1 MKLKKNYNIKI
12 FFYIFIFSLI
22 ILKFFNTPYNF
33 YSILNWNYDDRME
46 QQYGYCKNESWGFY
60 NLITKKF
67 NLKNQN
73 IKIINDE
80 GHVTL
85 ENLFNL
91 KKRYALDNYDTK
103 YLILLNFQSKNN
115 EDIFQSKYDFIKKYK
130 IKYRYN
136 NCYLLELND

>member
-1 MKLKKNYNIKI
+1 MKLKKNYNIKN
-12 FFYIFIFSLI
+12 FFLIFIFSLI

-85 ENLFNL
+85 ENLFDL
-91 KKRYALDNYDTK
+91 KKRYALDNNNTK

-115 EDIFQSKYDFIKKYK
+115 ENIFQSKYDFIKKYK

>member
-12 FFYIFIFSLI
+12 FFLIFIFSLI

-91 KKRYALDNYDTK
+91 KKRYTLDNYNTK

>member
-12 FFYIFIFSLI
+12 FFLIFIFSLI
-22 ILKFFNTPYNF
+22 VLKFFNTPYNF

-85 ENLFNL
+85 ENLFDL
-91 KKRYALDNYDTK
+91 KKRYALDNNNTK

-115 EDIFQSKYDFIKKYK
+115 ENIFQSKYDFIKKYK

>member
-1 MKLKKNYNIKI
+1 MKLKTSKKIKFLFLILI
-12 FFYIFIFSLI
+12 FLLI
-22 ILKFFNTPYNF
+22 VLKFFNTPYNL
-33 YSILNWNYDDRME
+33 YSILNWNYNDRME

-80 GHVTL
+80 GYVAL
-85 ENLFNL
+85 ENLFDL
-91 KKRYALDNYDTK
+91 KKRYTFDTADTK
-103 YLILLNFQSKNN
+103 YLILLNFKSENN
-115 EDIFQSKYDFIKKYK
+115 EDIFQSKYDFMKKYK